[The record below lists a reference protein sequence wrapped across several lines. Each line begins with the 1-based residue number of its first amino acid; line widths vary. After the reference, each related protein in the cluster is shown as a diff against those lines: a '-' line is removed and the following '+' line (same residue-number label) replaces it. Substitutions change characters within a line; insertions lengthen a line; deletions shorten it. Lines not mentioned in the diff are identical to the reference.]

1 MCCHSWLRAIDVIL
15 LPIILLAPD
24 RIEKRHEALAD
35 HRHLIL
41 NVIYHRERAQA
52 FKMVAVGRKH
62 RQTNNC
68 LQTTILGLEQLD
80 HRTEKQE

>member
-1 MCCHSWLRAIDVIL
+1 MYRHSWLRAIDVIVIPL
-15 LPIILLAPD
+15 ILLAPD
-24 RIEKRHEALAD
+24 RIEKRHEAVAD

-41 NVIYHRERAQA
+41 KVIYHRERAQA
-52 FKMVAVGRKH
+52 FKMITVSCKR
-62 RQTNNC
+62 RQPNKC

>member
-15 LPIILLAPD
+15 LPLILLAPT
-24 RIEKRHEALAD
+24 RVETRHQAITD

-52 FKMVAVGRKH
+52 FKMIEVNREH
-62 RQTNNC
+62 RQTNDC
-68 LQTTILGLEQLD
+68 LQSTILGLEQLG